1 MTLCRLRHNPVVLVR
16 RVLAHRAQCIADIQR
31 GELAGQGRVADVEVD
46 AQQLPLRAAVHHKL
60 LPSLQ
65 GQEGS
70 QLLQTK
76 GHMGTSYEDDSA
88 TSSLK
93 TGL

>member
-1 MTLCRLRHNPVVLVR
+1 MTPCRLRHNPVVLVR
-16 RVLAHRAQCIADIQR
+16 RVLPHRAQRIADIQR

-60 LPSLQ
+60 LSSLQ

-70 QLLQTK
+70 QLLQVK
-76 GHMGTSYEDDSA
+76 GHMGTRNGDDST
-88 TSSLK
+88 TSSVK